1 MPVNEKKLLEK
12 FLNIEAALNMLALQ
26 CKEAK
31 KELGEGVKLSRAKIN
46 DNAIEQMVTRN
57 REKAQ
62 LRRLK
67 RLQNQ

>member
-12 FLNIEAALNMLALQ
+12 FINMEAAINMLAQ
-26 CKEAK
+26 ECKEAK
-31 KELGEGVKLSRAKIN
+31 RELGEGVKLSRAKIN
-46 DNAIEQMVTRN
+46 DNAIEQMVNRN

-67 RLQNQ
+67 RFQNQ